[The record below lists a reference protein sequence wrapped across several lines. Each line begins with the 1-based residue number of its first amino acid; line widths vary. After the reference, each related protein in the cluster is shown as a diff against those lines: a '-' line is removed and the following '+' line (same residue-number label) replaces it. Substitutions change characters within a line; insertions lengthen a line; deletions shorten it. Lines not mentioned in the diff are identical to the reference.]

1 MSTEKVKSESIVAG
15 KAYAFALE
23 IVKVFKLLT
32 NERKEYVLSK
42 QLLRSGTSIGAN
54 INEAISGQSKRD
66 FVYKLNIELKEA
78 RETVYWLNLLKD
90 SEYINVV
97 EFESL
102 NNKCSEII
110 KMLSSIICNNRDAP
124 KRTQDPLGYPYFTT
138 NLFCTK
144 RNSWLVWLDLSLS
157 YDIVKTHGGKI
168 NVKSEEGKGSE
179 FIIELPINPR
189 Q

>member
-1 MSTEKVKSESIVAG
+1 MSIGKAKNESIVAG

-32 NERKEYVLSK
+32 YERKEFVLSK

-54 INEAISGQSKRD
+54 INEAIAGQSKRD
-66 FVYKLNIELKEA
+66 FVYKLNIALKEA

-102 NNKCSEII
+102 NNKCGEII
-110 KMLSSIICNNRDAP
+110 KMLSSIIMTTKER
-124 KRTQDPLGYPYFTT
+124 YF
-138 NLFCTK
+138 
-144 RNSWLVWLDLSLS
+144 NSDS
-157 YDIVKTHGGKI
+157 
-168 NVKSEEGKGSE
+168 
-179 FIIELPINPR
+179 
-189 Q
+189 